1 MFYKFDKNNLV
12 FKRDWKCIKMF
23 TLIIFGVFVSSFI
36 LGRYVKHKSIDKFEK
51 ELMILNLKQEK
62 DKFTKEKLIDEIKR
76 LNIKFP
82 HIVMAQSIV
91 ETGHWNSKIFKEN
104 HNLFGL
110 RQAVIR
116 INTANGTQ
124 YNHAYYD
131 NWKESLYDYAFYSC
145 RYLSNISSEEEYFQ
159 YLQKNYA
166 ESPDYVTAL
175 KNTIKRENLKLI
187 FN

>member
-1 MFYKFDKNNLV
+1 
-12 FKRDWKCIKMF
+12 
-23 TLIIFGVFVSSFI
+23 
-36 LGRYVKHKSIDKFEK
+36 
-51 ELMILNLKQEK
+51 
-62 DKFTKEKLIDEIKR
+62 
-76 LNIKFP
+76 
-82 HIVMAQSIV
+82 MAQSIV
-91 ETGHWNSKIFKEN
+91 ETGHWDSKIFKEN

-145 RYLSNISSEEEYFQ
+145 RYLSSISTEEEYFQ

-166 ESPDYVTAL
+166 ESPTYVETL
-175 KNTIKRENLKLI
+175 KNTIKKENLKLI